1 MASLNVNNTH
11 TRLKLMRGFSKLAGK
26 TFLATL
32 LFILFITVNSF
43 AGDEKKGTSG
53 GGDKNFPSLLSN
65 SSSAPVIK
73 RLSDSIYDLISLGE
87 YGLEKDVFFNAYKG
101 FQFLQSKGL
110 LKKTNL
116 LTICDYSQS
125 SRNKR
130 LYVIDVVNSRLLFN
144 TYVSHGRNSGEEFA
158 TSFSNLFNSN
168 KSSLGFLVTGR
179 PYKGKAGYSLQ
190 LNGMEPGI
198 NDRVKMR
205 SIVLH
210 GSKFVSASVSG
221 ARGAISRS
229 YGCPAVPYGIHLRI
243 IDAIKG
249 GSCVFVSYPDD
260 WYTHISAVLNAG
272 FDLDPSY
279 PNINATLQNSTDAN
293 TDAGSVSSVLMK

>member
-1 MASLNVNNTH
+1 MI
-11 TRLKLMRGFSKLAGK
+11 GFSKLAAK
-26 TFLATL
+26 
-32 LFILFITVNSF
+32 ILILVSLSISIKSF
-43 AGDEKKGTSG
+43 AGDEKKGKP

-73 RLSDSIYDLISLGE
+73 RISDSIYDLISLGQ

-101 FQFLQSKGL
+101 FEYLRSKGQ
-110 LKKTNL
+110 LKKTDV

-130 LYVIDVVNSRLLFN
+130 LYVIDVISSRLLFN

-158 TSFSNLFNSN
+158 SSFSNLFNSN
-168 KSSLGFLVTGR
+168 KSSLGFMVTGQ
-179 PYKGKAGYSLQ
+179 PYKGRSGYSLQ

-198 NDRVKMR
+198 NDRVKLR

-210 GSKFVSASVSG
+210 GSRYVTASVAG

-229 YGCPAVPYGIHLRI
+229 YGCPAVPYGVHLRI
-243 IDAIKG
+243 INALKG
-249 GSCVFVSYPDD
+249 GSCIYVSYPDD
-260 WYTHISAVLNAG
+260 WYTHTSAILNAS
-272 FDLDPSY
+272 FDLTPS
-279 PNINATLQNSTDAN
+279 PDISDEALQKNTASN
-293 TDAGSVSSVLMK
+293 TDASFSSSDLK

>member
-1 MASLNVNNTH
+1 MPSLNVNVTH
-11 TRLKLMRGFSKLAGK
+11 TKIKFMIGFSKLAGK
-26 TFLATL
+26 TFIIIL
-32 LFILFITVNSF
+32 LFISIKSF
-43 AGDEKKGTSG
+43 AGDEKKGG
-53 GGDKNFPSLLSN
+53 PGGDKNFPALLSN
-65 SSSAPVIK
+65 SSRTPVIK
-73 RLSDSIYDLISLGE
+73 RISDSIYDLISLGQ

-101 FQFLQSKGL
+101 FQYLQSKGL
-110 LKKTNL
+110 LKKTNV

-144 TYVSHGRNSGEEFA
+144 TYVSHGKNSGEEFA
-158 TSFSNLFNSN
+158 SSFSNLFNSN
-168 KSSLGFLVTGR
+168 KSSLGFLVTGQ
-179 PYKGKAGYSLQ
+179 PYKGRAGLSLE

-210 GSKFVSASVSG
+210 GSRYVTASVAG

-229 YGCPAVPYGIHLRI
+229 YGCPAVPYGIHFRI

-260 WYTHISAVLNAG
+260 WYTHTSVVLNSG
-272 FDLDPSY
+272 FDLTPSLDV
-279 PNINATLQNSTDAN
+279 NNVSFQNNAAGTTDGSSLSSTE
-293 TDAGSVSSVLMK
+293 LK

>member
-1 MASLNVNNTH
+1 MQGKSL
-11 TRLKLMRGFSKLAGK
+11 FSGK
-26 TFLATL
+26 VFLFA
-32 LFILFITVNSF
+32 LFFISINSF
-43 AGDEKKGTSG
+43 AGEDKKGP
-53 GGDKNFPSLLSN
+53 GDKNFPSLLSN

-73 RLSDSIYDLISLGE
+73 KVSDSIYDLISLGE
-87 YGLEKDVFFNAYKG
+87 YGLDKDVFFNAYKG
-101 FQFLQSKGL
+101 FLFLENKGA

-130 LYVIDVVNSRLLFN
+130 LYVIDLLNSRLLFN
-144 TYVSHGRNSGEEFA
+144 TYVSHGKNSGEEYA
-158 TSFSNLFNSN
+158 TSFSNFNNSN
-168 KSSLGFLVTGR
+168 KSSLGFLVTGQ

-210 GSKFVSASVSG
+210 GSRFVGESILG
-221 ARGAISRS
+221 ARGAIGRS
-229 YGCPAVPYGIHLRI
+229 LGCPAVPYGLHFHI

-249 GSCVFVSYPDD
+249 GSCVFVSYPDNV
-260 WYTHISAVLNAG
+260 YVHTSQILNAG
-272 FDLDPSY
+272 FDL
-279 PNINATLQNSTDAN
+279 INTFSDVS
-293 TDAGSVSSVLMK
+293 DVSSADGSASAADDSSIPSASLK

>member
-1 MASLNVNNTH
+1 
-11 TRLKLMRGFSKLAGK
+11 MRGFSKLAGK
-26 TFLATL
+26 VLLVTL
-32 LFILFITVNSF
+32 LFISVQSF
-43 AGDEKKGTSG
+43 AGDNKKGLP
-53 GGDKNFPSLLSN
+53 GGDKNFPTLLSN
-65 SSSAPVIK
+65 SASAPVIK
-73 RLSDSIYDLISLGE
+73 RISDSIYDLISLGE

-101 FQFLQSKGL
+101 FQYLESKGML
-110 LKKTNL
+110 NKTNV

-144 TYVSHGRNSGEEFA
+144 TYVSHGKNSGEEFA
-158 TSFSNLFNSN
+158 TSFSNLYNSN
-168 KSSLGFLVTGR
+168 KSSLGFLVTGQ
-179 PYKGKAGYSLQ
+179 PYKGKAGLSLQ

-210 GSKFVSASVSG
+210 GSKYVAASVAG
-221 ARGAISRS
+221 AKGAISRS
-229 YGCPAVPYGIHLRI
+229 YGCPAVPYGIHFRI

-260 WYTHISAVLNAG
+260 WYTHTSAILNAG
-272 FDLDPSY
+272 FDLNPSYQINDPSS
-279 PNINATLQNSTDAN
+279 IQNNTASNTDGGSLYSTD
-293 TDAGSVSSVLMK
+293 VK